1 MIPNP
6 RFDMAAAKASDL
18 HPQAKVA
25 LTYQA
30 LVLLGRIDESIA
42 RIERALG
49 EMAEANRATSA

>member
-1 MIPNP
+1 
-6 RFDMAAAKASDL
+6 MAAAKASDL

-49 EMAEANRATSA
+49 ELAEANRATSA